1 MRSVPILIML
11 FVNEFYNN
19 KTTYIIEY
27 SMNICLVFLQVRFQT
42 KTSATRQDSPLKD
55 ITVCAYLSKIH
66 HIILLSAPGA

>member
-11 FVNEFYNN
+11 FVND

-27 SMNICLVFLQVRFQT
+27 SMNMCLVFLQVRFQT

-66 HIILLSAPGA
+66 HIILLSALGA